1 MFTTKER
8 RNNLEILSRYVEKD
22 KVRNS
27 VGKTRQ
33 EERNQ
38 ACKVK
43 ILGAQSL
50 RKYCILLCTTEEI
63 NPRDKIP

>member
-33 EERNQ
+33 EEEFRR
-38 ACKVK
+38 VK
-43 ILGAQSL
+43 
-50 RKYCILLCTTEEI
+50 
-63 NPRDKIP
+63 